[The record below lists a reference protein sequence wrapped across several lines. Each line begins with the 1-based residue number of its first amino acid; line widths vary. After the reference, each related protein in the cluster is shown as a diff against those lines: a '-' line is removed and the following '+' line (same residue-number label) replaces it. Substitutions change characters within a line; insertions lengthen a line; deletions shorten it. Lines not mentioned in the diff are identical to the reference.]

1 MHPKNRHRDP
11 YDFKALVT
19 AVPELAAFVVTNEHG
34 TETIDYYRPEA
45 VRALNRALLLTC
57 YGVRFWELP
66 EEFLC
71 PPVPGRA
78 DYIHTVADLFPKP
91 QNLRVFDLGVGANC
105 IYPLLGHSEYG
116 WRFVGSDVSKRAIK
130 SAQLIIEKNALAG
143 AISLRHQRDKTK
155 TLTHVIHPG
164 EAFDLTICNP
174 PFHENE
180 EDAQA
185 GTLRKWKNLG
195 RQELATTRNFGGRSN
210 ELWYPG
216 GERAFVLKLISES
229 QIFATQVSWFT
240 TLVSK
245 ERNIS
250 VFEKRLALLKAEVRI
265 LPLAHGQKKGR
276 IMAWRFPRP

>member
-1 MHPKNRHRDP
+1 MHLKNRHRDP
-11 YDFKALVT
+11 YDFKALVA
-19 AVPELAAFVVTNEHG
+19 AVPDLAGFVVMNEVG

-57 YGVRFWELP
+57 YGIRFWELP

-78 DYIHTVADLFPKP
+78 DYIHTVADLFQEPR
-91 QNLRVFDLGVGANC
+91 NLRVFDVGVGANC
-105 IYPLLGHSEYG
+105 IYPLLGHKEYG
-116 WRFVGSDVSKRAIK
+116 WRVVGSDVSKRALK
-130 SAQLIIEKNALAG
+130 CAQLIIDKNTLSN
-143 AISLRHQRDKTK
+143 AITLRHQRDKTK
-155 TLTHVIHPG
+155 TLTHVLHPA

-174 PFHENE
+174 PFHANE

-195 RQELATTRNFGGRSN
+195 RQELAATRNFGGRSN

-216 GERAFVLKLISES
+216 GERAFVLKLITES
-229 QIFATQVSWFT
+229 RIFAAQVRWFS

-245 ERNIS
+245 ERNLS
-250 VFEKRLALLKAEVRI
+250 VFEKRLALLEAEVRI